1 MEDIRESKEYKKLER
16 ALKKNLKERGRV
28 SLGDK
33 ELLQEYMDCWANRR
47 RLQDDIDRR
56 GVLVPDS
63 RGGETENR
71 SMSLRIQASR
81 QMLALWDKLGFKA
94 EDMAVDEDDEL

>member
-1 MEDIRESKEYKKLER
+1 MKD
-16 ALKKNLKERGRV
+16 RGRNG
-28 SLGDK
+28 LGDK

-47 RLQDDIDRR
+47 RLQDDIDER

-63 RGGETENR
+63 RGGMTENR
-71 SMSLRIQASR
+71 SVSLRIQASR

-94 EDMAVDEDDEL
+94 EDLVAEDDEL

>member
-1 MEDIRESKEYKKLER
+1 MDDIRESKEYKKLER
-16 ALKKNLKERGRV
+16 ALKKNLKDRGRV

-47 RLQDDIDRR
+47 RLQEDIDRR

-81 QMLALWDKLGFKA
+81 QMLSLWDKLGFKA
-94 EDMAVDEDDEL
+94 EDLAGENDEL